1 MTHHAPSQQRRWLA
15 LTAVA
20 TAVALL
26 SLPVQAGGVFF
37 KVQSIYEVGGTAP
50 MSSGQGMAIN
60 SVGQVV
66 GDSNGR
72 AFLYSPAT
80 GTLDIG
86 DAASSP
92 YSYARAISDPVG
104 LRQNVVIAGH
114 GGDAS
119 GPIATGFVQ
128 SRSNLLGTVSS
139 TQFSDLLSDQV
150 FVSGVNSSG
159 TVVGIL
165 TRGANSAAF
174 ERAASGQITLL
185 TDFGNTAQRQH
196 QARGINNAGQV
207 VGTASVNNQRAH
219 AVIFEG
225 GAVRDLGTLGNGNS
239 RGMAI
244 SHSGWVVG
252 DYADPSGYHAFVYR
266 DGAMQRVAAS
276 LEVGVGAGTY
286 AKALNNMGQVV
297 GEVWMN
303 NQSASSFL
311 HSASG
316 GDVDLSLYAFD
327 AQGLPVQVQQVRG
340 INDLGQ
346 MVARGGSGPVVLN
359 PTGTLSWAKLRGGS
373 VADPANWDSGLG
385 FAPNRLLDV
394 VVASRPAQ
402 TVSADASFDAR
413 SLRVGDVAGSAQ
425 DGRLTLQ
432 ISNNAVINP
441 GSGLLIEQTG
451 VLQGQGRV
459 VGSAAVINRGTVN
472 ALPSQTLALEG
483 GLDNRGVVTGSGRIE
498 ANLINRG
505 GGATGVVVGA
515 DQALTLAGTVH
526 TAADGSR
533 MRISNG
539 GALRFEG
546 RFVNQGG
553 STLHLD
559 AGYLN
564 VGFGGQRMD
573 NGGQVLV
580 GAGRSEIKGE
590 LYNSPRGLVHASAG
604 AQLMVWHALR
614 NDGEVRATGGAQ
626 IVYSGLVTGQ
636 GDFTGQGEGGFHRFE
651 GGYSP
656 GASPADVN
664 LGDVQLASLL
674 TMEIGGL
681 AAGSQHDHISF
692 TGSVLLQSTS
702 FLSIKLINGFVP
714 LAGDHFALF
723 SFAQAPVGNFEV
735 FYLPSLSAGLGWD
748 VSQLHTTGLLGVT
761 AVPEPQTWAL
771 WLVGLGGMLAR
782 RRWPNMVRAR

>member
-1 MTHHAPSQQRRWLA
+1 MTHPATLPQSRWLA

-20 TAVALL
+20 AAVALL
-26 SLPVQAGGVFF
+26 SLPVHAGGVFF
-37 KVQSIYEVGGTAP
+37 TVQSIPEVGGTAP

-119 GPIATGFVQ
+119 GPNATGFVQ

-139 TQFSDLLSDQV
+139 TQFSDPLSDQV

-159 TVVGIL
+159 TLVGIL

-185 TDFGNTAQRQH
+185 TDFGNTGQRQN

-207 VGTASVNNQRAH
+207 VGSAAAIAQPPH

-225 GAVRDLGTLGNGNS
+225 GTVRDLGAPGGDLSWG
-239 RGMAI
+239 RAI
-244 SHSGWVVG
+244 NQNGWVTG
-252 DYADPSGYHAFVYR
+252 DYADASGIHAFVYR
-266 DGAMQRVAAS
+266 DGAMQGVAAS
-276 LEVGVGAGTY
+276 LETGAGAGTY
-286 AKALNNMGQVV
+286 GKALNNMGQVV
-297 GEVWMN
+297 GEVWRN
-303 NQSASSFL
+303 NNSASSFL

-327 AQGLPVQVQQVRG
+327 AQGLPVQVRQVRG

-359 PTGTLSWAKLRGGS
+359 PEGTLSWAKLRGGS

-394 VVASRPAQ
+394 VIASRPAQ
-402 TVSADASFDAR
+402 TVSADASFNAK

-425 DGRLTLQ
+425 DGTLTLQ
-432 ISNNAVINP
+432 LSNNAVINP
-441 GSGLLIEQTG
+441 GSGLLIAQSG

-459 VGSAAVINRGTVN
+459 AGTVAVLNRGRVN
-472 ALPSQTLALEG
+472 ALPGQTLALEG
-483 GLDNRGVVTGSGRIE
+483 GLDNRGLVTGTGRIE

-505 GGATGVVVGA
+505 GGAAGVVVGA
-515 DQALTLAGTVH
+515 GQSLTFAGTVH
-526 TAADGSR
+526 TAADGSH
-533 MRISNG
+533 MRISDG
-539 GALRFEG
+539 GDLRFEG
-546 RFVNQGG
+546 RFVNQGAA
-553 STLHLD
+553 TVHLD
-559 AGYLN
+559 AGSLR

-580 GAGRSEIKGE
+580 GAGRSEIEGE
-590 LYNSPRGLVHASAG
+590 LYNNPRGLIHASNG
-604 AQLMVWHALR
+604 AQLFVWDALR
-614 NDGEVRATGGAQ
+614 NDGEVRATGGAK
-626 IVYSGLVTGQ
+626 IVYTGMVTGP
-636 GDFTGQGEGGFHRFE
+636 GDFTGQGDGGFHRFE

-656 GASPADVN
+656 GASPADVS

-674 TMEIGGL
+674 TMEIGGP

-692 TGSVLLQSTS
+692 TGSVLLTSTS
-702 FLSIKLINGFVP
+702 FLDIKLINGFVP
-714 LAGDHFALF
+714 HAGDQFALF
-723 SFAQAPVGNFEV
+723 SFAQARSGNFEDI
-735 FYLPSLSAGLGWD
+735 YLPALGAGLNWD
-748 VSQLHTTGLLGVT
+748 VSQLHATGLLGVT

-771 WLVGLGGMLAR
+771 WMVGLGGLVAA
-782 RRWPNMVRAR
+782 RARAKPVR